1 MIWEAHVLESLG
13 FQETP
18 GCHSR
23 LVTHR
28 KVYCHAVSMWLCSL
42 ESMTPADVRSGA
54 VTIVSPLWGDYP
66 AFVRVPSS
74 GFFSSIES
82 AWKYSGAS
90 FFGSA

>member
-1 MIWEAHVLESLG
+1 MIWEAHVLESLR

-18 GCHSR
+18 GCHFR
-23 LVTHR
+23 LLTHT
-28 KVYCHAVSMWLCSL
+28 KVYCHAGLCSL

-54 VTIVSPLWGDYP
+54 VTIVIPLWGDYP
-66 AFVRVPSS
+66 AFVRVPSP
-74 GFFSSIES
+74 GFSSSIES